1 LLHARSGTATPLALN
16 IPEGVYSAFQ
26 AIESSRVVAR
36 PTVSRDVVEP
46 TAHVAARKSL
56 V

>member
-16 IPEGVYSAFQ
+16 IPEGVYLL
-26 AIESSRVVAR
+26 SRRAKFSPR
-36 PTVSRDVVEP
+36 RALEVSKDVVEP
-46 TAHVAARKSL
+46 AAHVAARKAL